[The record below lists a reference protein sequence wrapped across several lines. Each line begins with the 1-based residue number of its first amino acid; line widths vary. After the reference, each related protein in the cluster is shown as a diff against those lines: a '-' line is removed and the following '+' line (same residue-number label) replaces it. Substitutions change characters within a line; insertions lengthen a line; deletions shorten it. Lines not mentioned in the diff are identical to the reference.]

1 MSTDQRPGLKR
12 RAHLP
17 STLVTILT
25 MAVLLPLAT
34 FLVASWL
41 LGWQLQSVLSGSMA
55 PTYPVGSL
63 LVVAPMDASD
73 VKPGMPIVFEDP
85 RVRGRIVTH
94 RVVGVAPGDTL
105 QFWTQGDANASRDP
119 VPVPA
124 RMVRGRVMWQI
135 SYVGGLLTLLQ
146 WPWSFLALVVAP
158 GLLLIGGE
166 LRNRRRP
173 RAAASSAGRA
183 AEALSAQT
191 TEDHSSA

>member
-1 MSTDQRPGLKR
+1 MTRDRERNRSWIATGLNV
-12 RAHLP
+12 AL
-17 STLVTILT
+17 L
-25 MAVLLPLAT
+25 AVLVPLAT
-34 FLVASWL
+34 FLVAAWL

-63 LVVAPMDASD
+63 LVVAPLDASD
-73 VKPGMPIVFEDP
+73 VRPGMPIVFEDP

-94 RVVGVAPGDTL
+94 RVVGVAPGETL

-124 RMVRGRVMWQI
+124 RMVRGRVLWQV

-166 LRNRRRP
+166 LRNRW
-173 RAAASSAGRA
+173 RAKAGSPSDSRA
-183 AEALSAQT
+183 AEARPSGNA
-191 TEDHSSA
+191 EDHSAA